1 MKKFQFSLETVLS
14 YKKQVLDAQQAE
26 HAMILSAVRAQEQ
39 RLQSLQDAYAV
50 YAEQYRVRC
59 AEGMEIKDVLV
70 YQAGLRAREREIQQE
85 AEELE
90 RLRRQEEDKRKE
102 VVAAKQEASSI
113 EKLREKQLN
122 VYHAAAAKSEEQF
135 IEEFVSM
142 KRCVALG

>member
-14 YKKQVLDAQQAE
+14 YKQQVLGAQQAE
-26 HAMILSAVRAQEQ
+26 HATILAAVRGQEE
-39 RLQSLQDAYAV
+39 RLQSLHSAYAV
-50 YAEQYRVRC
+50 YAEQYRTRC

-85 AEELE
+85 TEQLS
-90 RLRRQEEDKRKE
+90 RLRKQEEEKREE
-102 VVAAKQEASSI
+102 VVHAKQDASSI

-122 VYHAAAAKSEEQF
+122 LYNVAAAKSEEQS